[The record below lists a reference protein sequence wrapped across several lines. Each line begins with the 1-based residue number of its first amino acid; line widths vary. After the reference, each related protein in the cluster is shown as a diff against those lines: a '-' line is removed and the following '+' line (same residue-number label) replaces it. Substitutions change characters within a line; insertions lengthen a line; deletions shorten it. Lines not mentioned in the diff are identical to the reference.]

1 MTPTERIASIE
12 ARLTALK
19 GGAAPV
25 ATTTE
30 DLTVLLTPRKSVKV
44 SSIEEARSMVERHIR
59 NDAEMKFVSGTT
71 WYKFMKAGHVVDSIG
86 DTVAVVNYNGTVK

>member
-19 GGAAPV
+19 SGQAPV
-25 ATTTE
+25 ARKTE
-30 DLTVLLTPRKSVKV
+30 DLTVLLTARKSVKV

-59 NDAEMKFVSGTT
+59 NDAEMKFIGGKTF
-71 WYKFMKAGHVVDSIG
+71 YRFREAGHVVDSSG
-86 DTVAVVNYNGTVK
+86 KTVAVVNYDGTVK